1 MNNPRILVVDDEVET
16 LRYVGANLRARGYN
30 VLTASDGAEGLKIA
44 REQPL
49 DLVILDIMMPG
60 PDGFAICQEIRRIRP
75 VPIIMLSARG
85 REQDKVR
92 ALDLGADDYISK
104 PFGIQEL
111 LARVRAALRRAE
123 GYSQQWASS
132 VLVFDKLTIDLA
144 QRVVSLAGRPA
155 HLTPI
160 EYELLAQ
167 LALAKGRVLT
177 HRSLLQRVW
186 GQEYTNDNT
195 YLWTYIRRLRQK
207 LEIDP
212 QHPRYI
218 LTEPGV
224 GYRMCSACGE

>member
-1 MNNPRILVVDDEVET
+1 MYAPRILVVDDEIET
-16 LRYVGANLRARGYN
+16 LRYVGANLRARGYQ

-60 PDGFAICQEIRRIRP
+60 PDGFAICQEIRSVRP

-92 ALDLGADDYISK
+92 ALDLGADDYITK

-123 GYSQQWASS
+123 GYPQQRATS

-144 QRVVSLAGRPA
+144 QREVKLDGRPV
-155 HLTPI
+155 HLTPV
-160 EYELLAQ
+160 EYELLTQ
-167 LALAKGRVLT
+167 LAMANGRVLT

-186 GQEYTNDNT
+186 GQEYTNDNA

-212 QHPRYI
+212 QRPRYI

-224 GYRMCSACGE
+224 GYRMCSVCGE